1 MNFEFAKSD
10 RNGER
15 KSDLSDPIIIAGG
28 GPTGLTTALA
38 LGMAGVPVV
47 VLEAEPQL
55 THDLRAGSFHPPTI
69 EMLDRL
75 GAAERMLAAG
85 GLPHSHWQ
93 LRDRV
98 EGLFADY
105 DLSVL
110 ADETR
115 FPYRLHL
122 EQHRLTPILLDL
134 IGENAPSVAV
144 RFSQR
149 VTAVSPDRDGVT
161 VDTDTDSFRARYVI
175 GCEGV
180 RSVVREAMGVEYE
193 GFTWEDRYLA
203 TSTSYELH
211 ELGFT
216 GAGYIAD
223 PDAWAAVFHVPDA
236 GPPGIW
242 RIVYPIGPDVDE
254 KHEMQPANLQKR
266 LFHILQSA
274 APAPPGG
281 EFPLHYNSIYRV
293 HQRVATCF
301 ARDRLIVAGDAAHA
315 NNPLGGL
322 GLNSGIHDADNIAA
336 KLIDIWHNGAD
347 PAELFDRY
355 DRQRRPIHHKHI
367 QAMSIRNK
375 RMLEERDPTIRRQHL
390 EEQRAIANDPVRA
403 RAYLME
409 TSMINSVREAGEI
422 V

>member
-1 MNFEFAKSD
+1 VT
-10 RNGER
+10 
-15 KSDLSDPIIIAGG
+15 DPIIIVGA
-28 GPTGLTTALA
+28 GPTGLTTALS
-38 LGMAGVPVV
+38 LGLAGIPVL

-55 THDLRAGSFHPPTI
+55 THDLRAGAFHPPTV
-69 EMLDRL
+69 EMLDQL
-75 GAAERMLAAG
+75 GVAERMFAAG
-85 GLPHSHWQ
+85 GLPHRHWQ
-93 LRDRV
+93 LRDRID
-98 EGLFADY
+98 GLIADF
-105 DLSVL
+105 DMNVL

-122 EQHRLTPILLDL
+122 EQHRLTPILLER
-134 IGENAPSVAV
+134 IREAAPSVEV
-144 RFSQR
+144 RFSHS
-149 VTAVSPDRDGVT
+149 VTAVGADQDGVT
-161 VDTDTDSFRARYVI
+161 VKTKDEAFRGSYAI

-203 TSTSYELH
+203 TSTSYPLH
-211 ELGFT
+211 DLGFA

-223 PDAWAAVFHVPDA
+223 PEAWAAVFHVPDA

-254 KHEMQPANLQKR
+254 KAELQPDNLQRR

-274 APAPPGG
+274 NPSPPGN

-301 ARDRLIVAGDAAHA
+301 ARGRLIVAGDAAHA

-322 GLNSGIHDADNIAA
+322 GLNSGIHDAVNLSA
-336 KLIDIWHNGAD
+336 KLIEIWHNRAD
-347 PAELFDRY
+347 AFELFARY

-375 RMLEERDPTIRRQHL
+375 RMLEERDPAIRRQHL
-390 EEQRAIANDPVRA
+390 DEQRDIAEDPVRSKS
-403 RAYLME
+403 YLME
-409 TSMINSVREAGEI
+409 TSMINSVREAATI

>member
-1 MNFEFAKSD
+1 MS
-10 RNGER
+10 
-15 KSDLSDPIIIAGG
+15 
-28 GPTGLTTALA
+28 
-38 LGMAGVPVV
+38 LGMADIPVL
-47 VLEAEPQL
+47 VLEAEQQL
-55 THDLRAGSFHPPTI
+55 THDLRAGAFHPPTI

-75 GAAERMLAAG
+75 GAAERMFAAG
-85 GLPHSHWQ
+85 GLPHAHWQ

-98 EGLFADY
+98 EGLVADF
-105 DLSVL
+105 DLNLL

-134 IGENAPSVAV
+134 IRTTTPSVEV
-144 RFSQR
+144 QFGQR
-149 VTAVSPDRDGVT
+149 VTAVNPDSDGVT
-161 VDTDTDSFRARYVI
+161 VETASDTFRGRYAI

-180 RSVVREAMGVEYE
+180 RSVVREAMGVNYE

-203 TSTSYELH
+203 TSTSYQLH
-211 ELGFT
+211 DLGFA
-216 GAGYIAD
+216 GAGYISD
-223 PDAWAAVFHVPDA
+223 PEAWAAVFHVPDT

-242 RIVYPIGPDVDE
+242 RIVYPIGPEVDE
-254 KHEMQPANLQKR
+254 KQELQPENLQKK
-266 LFHILQSA
+266 LFHILGSA
-274 APAPPGG
+274 NPEPPGG
-281 EFPLHYNSIYRV
+281 VFPLHYNSIYRV

-322 GLNSGIHDADNIAA
+322 GLNSGIHDAVNISA
-336 KLIDIWHNGAD
+336 KLIEIWHNGAD
-347 PAELFDRY
+347 SVELFDRY

-375 RMLEERDPTIRRQHL
+375 RMLEERDPVVRRQNL
-390 EEQRAIANDPVRA
+390 DEQRAIAEDPVRA

-409 TSMINSVREAGEI
+409 TSMINSVREAAEI
-422 V
+422 E